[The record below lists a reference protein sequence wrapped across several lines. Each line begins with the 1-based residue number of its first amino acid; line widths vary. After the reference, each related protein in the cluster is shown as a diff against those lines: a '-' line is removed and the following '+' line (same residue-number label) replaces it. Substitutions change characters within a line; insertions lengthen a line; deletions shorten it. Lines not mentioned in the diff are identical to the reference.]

1 MVKNIPAMCK
11 TQLQSLGRED
21 PLEKNT
27 LVFLPGE
34 SHVQRSL
41 GGAGGSATVHKVAN
55 NRTHLSNFHF
65 HLKKKSWLFL
75 MFVCF

>member
-41 GGAGGSATVHKVAN
+41 GGRGAVLPSIRLQIIGHT
-55 NRTHLSNFHF
+55 
-65 HLKKKSWLFL
+65 
-75 MFVCF
+75 